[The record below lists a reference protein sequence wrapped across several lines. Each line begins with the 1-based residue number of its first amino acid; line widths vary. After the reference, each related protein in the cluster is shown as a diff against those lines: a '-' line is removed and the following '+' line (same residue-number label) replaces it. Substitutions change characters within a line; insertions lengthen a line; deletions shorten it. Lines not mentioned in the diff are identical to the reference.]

1 MIIFD
6 HFTCYMI
13 DFFTDNTISVPL
25 LGLFRGAMRPA
36 FVPLR
41 PALYNNALP

>member
-1 MIIFD
+1 MTRPRLHSVTLFV
-6 HFTCYMI
+6 
-13 DFFTDNTISVPL
+13 SPAVPL
-25 LGLFRGAMRPA
+25 LGLFGGALRPA